1 MDKEMMTNI
10 CSMMER
16 VVPYVKEDG
25 STVSSGTERNLPIET
40 KVNPTSWGVFLQ
52 QGWIIVVVFFDL
64 LNGFFFRKN
73 TGSLYTPVFR

>member
-40 KVNPTSWGVFLQ
+40 KVNPTS
-52 QGWIIVVVFFDL
+52 
-64 LNGFFFRKN
+64 
-73 TGSLYTPVFR
+73 